1 MPALRFLPVTGMCLR
16 AAHAPLP
23 KGMASMQLHTDLCFT
38 STCGT
43 LLTRTHC
50 YFIEEKQQC
59 RTRLNRQVKWRTA
72 RAQRF

>member
-1 MPALRFLPVTGMCLR
+1 
-16 AAHAPLP
+16 
-23 KGMASMQLHTDLCFT
+23 MQLHTDLCFT